1 MKRLTYY
8 LPNGT
13 WGVDGID
20 LAKLPAK
27 LYACLAKLK
36 DYENSGKT
44 PDECQ
49 AFANNDSFGI
59 SPTARETEALSWMEH
74 DGYSTARYRGW
85 LLVHLPWEDT
95 IQLYCPEDAWDD
107 PDVLDDPEEIQSYT
121 AEWEADDA
129 YRAIEWIDNY

>member
-1 MKRLTYY
+1 MGRLTYY
-8 LPNGT
+8 HPDGT
-13 WGVDGID
+13 WGVEGID

-49 AFANNDSFGI
+49 KFAITYFFGV
-59 SPTARETEALSWMEH
+59 SPTPREAKTLSWTEH
-74 DGYSTARYRGW
+74 DDCNTARYRGW
-85 LLVHLPWEDT
+85 LLVQLLWEDT

-107 PDVLDDPEEIQSYT
+107 PDVLNDLEEIQSYG
-121 AEWEADDA
+121 AEWETDDV

>member
-1 MKRLTYY
+1 MGRLTYY
-8 LPNGT
+8 HPDGT
-13 WGVDGID
+13 WGVEGID
-20 LAKLPAK
+20 LAKLPTK

-49 AFANNDSFGI
+49 AFAAENSFKM
-59 SPTARETEALSWMEH
+59 SPVARDAENLRWTEH
-74 DGYSTARYRGW
+74 DDFNTARYRGW
-85 LLVHLPWEDT
+85 LLVHLLWEDT

-107 PDVLDDPEEIQSYT
+107 PDVLNDLEEIQSYG
-121 AEWEADDA
+121 AEWEADDV

>member
-49 AFANNDSFGI
+49 TFAVDDAFRTSL
-59 SPTARETEALSWMEH
+59 TTREAEALSWTEH

-85 LLVHLPWEDT
+85 LLMHLPWEDT

-107 PDVLDDPEEIQSYT
+107 PDVLDDLEEIQSYT
-121 AEWEADDA
+121 AEWEADDV